1 MGFGLKNGGI
11 GCIELTR
18 DESVIMWSLD
28 GSQTNGSSVA
38 IVKTCN
44 FDNETHH
51 AFIVAWDDGSIEIY
65 SYDHKSP
72 YPILRF
78 ELKISESLTGL
89 DIGYISTPGK

>member
-51 AFIVAWDDGSIEIY
+51 GFIVA
-65 SYDHKSP
+65 
-72 YPILRF
+72 
-78 ELKISESLTGL
+78 
-89 DIGYISTPGK
+89 